1 MRKYEIMVI
10 LDPDTDERQVSPLID
25 KHLKVITKAKG
36 TIDNVDIW
44 GRRHLAYEINK
55 KADGIYAVLNVTAD
69 PATVQEL
76 DRRFGIDEQ
85 VLRTKVLRADK

>member
-10 LDPDTDERQVSPLID
+10 LDPDTDERQVSPLIE

-36 TIDNVDIW
+36 TVDNTDIW
-44 GRRHLAYEINK
+44 GRRHLAYPINK
-55 KADGIYAVLNVTAD
+55 KTDGIYAVLTVTAD

-85 VLRTKVLRADK
+85 VLRTKVLRQDA